1 MSKGLIYNK
10 ALSIRTYRSTACII
24 LFSLNII
31 TSYAQK
37 NNDTSLDKNILIINS
52 YTESSLWSNEFI
64 TPIYNTFLSQNNQV
78 YISTE
83 HMNMLLTQNETDFNV
98 YKNSLFQK
106 YTDYHPDLIILLG
119 NSAWVLLKDDIE
131 KKWPGIPVILCAEKD
146 FTGNREAYLKK
157 NNIPDKDKVPLK
169 NYRGNIPL
177 TILYHPVYLEK
188 TVSLME
194 RMIPQIHTLLF
205 LSDMR
210 CISAINRHE
219 LSEIIRTNHPQIKVE
234 YLTAGEITVDSLINR
249 LKNANSQTGVLFYSW
264 ERREK
269 EMGNI
274 ILTSNISGL
283 LGNYS
288 KAPILTLYN
297 KAEDINGLIGGYF
310 WDKENL
316 SKKFINL
323 VKEKLNG
330 KIERN
335 TQFVYWG
342 VPSPSINYIDLIN
355 AGLSPES
362 CPSDTIFYMK
372 PPTFWQQ
379 NKISIILVALI
390 ISSLILYIIWL
401 KRINDE
407 RKKQISLM
415 RNYRSLFEN
424 MPILYLK
431 EKLLFD
437 NTGQI
442 TDFQF
447 VEINPIFEKHFQTK
461 NNFIGKKGSEI
472 NYDNFKELI
481 SLYNLTIK
489 NKKELTF
496 QYYFAPSD
504 KHLTVIISRSKQ
516 DGFIDVFCVDNTE
529 LSKAQQM
536 LRSVNHKLSMAL
548 DVANIVPWKWDI
560 EKGQILCDVNKP
572 VELSHEITPLNE
584 DKLSVPDYE
593 YFAKICKTDRERVKE
608 SYKKLIQGDV
618 AKIKEEYRVIVKQDN
633 KTHYEWVEAQAAVDK
648 KDKAGKALSL
658 VGSSLVIT
666 KRKKMEEDLI
676 KAKEKAEESNRL
688 KSAFLANM
696 SHEIRTPLNAIVGF
710 SGILATTYDDEN
722 KEEYINIIES
732 NNTLLLQLINDILD
746 ISKIEAGTLEFKTSD
761 TNIDH
766 LFQELESTIQI
777 HNQNEN
783 VTISYKREMPDCLVN
798 IEKNRLTQ
806 IITNLINNAI
816 KFTEKG
822 CITFGYHLK
831 DTDFLYFYVTDTGC
845 GIPEDKL
852 DSIFGRFVKLNA
864 FAQGTGLGL
873 SICQTIV
880 EHLGGQI
887 GVTSKENVGS
897 TFWFTLP
904 YKPVDKLPDR
914 KSIPYKVKKA
924 EKEKLKILIAEDN
937 ESNYKLFYS
946 ILRNNYEIIHAWDG
960 EEAVELFKKHSP
972 HLILMD
978 INMPKMNGYESAEKI
993 KEIAPA
999 IPIIAV
1005 TAYAYADDEQNIL
1018 NSGFDAYTS
1027 KPINAQKLNTQ
1038 IIDLLKNRLIFI

>member
-1 MSKGLIYNK
+1 MSKGLIFSK
-10 ALSIRTYRSTACII
+10 ALSIRIYYSIVCII
-24 LFSLNII
+24 LFSFNIT

-52 YTESSLWSNEFI
+52 YIESSLWSNEFI
-64 TPIYNTFLSQNNQV
+64 EPIYKTFRSQDNQV
-78 YISTE
+78 YVSIE
-83 HMNMLLTQNETDFNV
+83 HMNMLMTQNETEFNS
-98 YKNSLFQK
+98 YKDSLFLK
-106 YTDYHPDLIILLG
+106 YQDYHPNLIILLG

-131 KKWPGIPVILCAEKD
+131 KKWAGIPVILCAEKD
-146 FTGNREAYLKK
+146 FTGNRKAYLEKT
-157 NNIPDKDKVPLK
+157 NIPENDKIPVE
-169 NYRGNIPL
+169 NYRGDIPL
-177 TILYHPVYLEK
+177 TILYHPVYIEK
-188 TVSLME
+188 TIKLME
-194 RMIPQIHTLLF
+194 QVIPGMHTLLF
-205 LSDMR
+205 LSDKR

-219 LSEIIRTNHPQIKVE
+219 LSEIIRNNHPQIKVE
-234 YLTAGEITVDSLINR
+234 HLIAGEVTIDSLITK
-249 LKNANSQTGVLFYSW
+249 LKNATSQTGVLFFSW

-288 KAPILTLYN
+288 KAPIFTLYN
-297 KAEDINGLIGGYF
+297 KAEDMNGLIGGYF
-310 WDKENL
+310 WDKQNTN
-316 SKKFINL
+316 KKFIDL
-323 VKEKLNG
+323 VKEKLNE
-330 KIERN
+330 KSKKY
-335 TQFVYWG
+335 TQFIYWG
-342 VPSPSINYIDLIN
+342 IPAPIINYIDLIS
-355 AGLSPES
+355 AELSPEN
-362 CPSDTIFYMK
+362 CPPDTIFYMK

-379 NKISIILVALI
+379 NKISIILGTLI
-390 ISSLILYIIWL
+390 ILSLILYIIWL

-407 RKKQISLM
+407 RKKQIDLM
-415 RNYRSLFEN
+415 TNYRSLFEN

-431 EKLLFD
+431 EKLFF
-437 NTGQI
+437 NNNNQI
-442 TDFQF
+442 TNFQF
-447 VEINPIFEKHFQTK
+447 VEVNPIFEKYFRIQ
-461 NNFIGKKGSEI
+461 NNIIGKKGSEI

-481 SLYNLTIK
+481 NLYNLTIK

-504 KHLTVIISRSKQ
+504 RHLTVIISRSKQ
-516 DGFIDVFCVDNTE
+516 EGYADVFCVDNSE

-548 DVANIVPWKWDI
+548 DVANIVPWKWNI
-560 EKGQILCDVNKP
+560 RKGQILCDVNKP
-572 VELSHEITPLNE
+572 VELSHDITPLDE
-584 DKLSVPDYE
+584 DKLSVPDYM

-608 SYKKLIQGDV
+608 SYKRLIQGKV
-618 AKIKEEYRVIVKQDN
+618 SKIKEEYRVIVKQDN
-633 KTHYEWVEAQAAVDK
+633 KIRYEWVEAQAAVDK
-648 KDKAGKALSL
+648 KDKNGEALSL

-666 KRKKMEEDLI
+666 KRKKMEEELI

-710 SGILATTYDDEN
+710 SGILATTHDEKD
-722 KEEYINIIES
+722 KEEYVNIIES

-761 TNIDH
+761 TDIDH

-777 HNQNEN
+777 HNQNKN
-783 VTISYKREMPDCLVN
+783 ISISYQREMPDCLVN

-806 IITNLINNAI
+806 VITNLINNSI

-822 CITFGYHLK
+822 SITFGYHLK

-852 DSIFGRFVKLNA
+852 DSIFGRFVKLNN
-864 FAQGTGLGL
+864 FIQGTGLGL

-887 GVTSKENVGS
+887 GVISKENVGS

-904 YKPVDKLPDR
+904 YNPVEKLPDR
-914 KSIPYKVKKA
+914 KSISYKVKKA
-924 EKEKLKILIAEDN
+924 EEEKLKILIAEDN

-960 EEAVELFKKHSP
+960 EEAVELFKRYNP

-978 INMPKMNGYESAEKI
+978 INMPKMNGYKATEKI

-1038 IIDLLKNRLIFI
+1038 IIDLLKKRLIFM